1 MRVAFQE
8 RMGAV
13 ASCRSEHDTC
23 PSRNIAVEY
32 PAFAMLVH
40 IAVFLLMVAGA
51 VVATLRGLL
60 VRALAS
66 LRTFETMDD
75 IVLPPMS
82 VIRPV
87 RGVDPG
93 LSANL
98 RAALQQVYPGVI
110 ETIFVVDSRK
120 EEAIPLIEACIRE
133 ERANARVVVAGEP
146 PPSRTGKLHAMIRGL
161 EEARADTPLVCF
173 ADSDTRPQPTVL
185 RVLATTLVSTP
196 RSGAVFARTWSLEV
210 PQTAGDAGYSFLLDA
225 IYGPQAALA
234 MSRDGSLPFIMGQTM
249 VLRRDALEKS
259 GGLEGSEGELV
270 DDMNIGARMAARG
283 YQNVL
288 VDAPVAIVQSGL
300 SWSELQDTAV
310 RWLVY
315 GRTGIPFWPFNA
327 PAAIFTAIFLLG
339 MIGATWSLLCADLL
353 AFLCFLASSGAV
365 VTTLSRLRREQG
377 SSALPFRLWWAPW
390 VCLGLVPWWFLKAHF
405 AKHVVWRG
413 RVYEVDDSGRLQVVP
428 SRP

>member
-1 MRVAFQE
+1 MLVY
-8 RMGAV
+8 
-13 ASCRSEHDTC
+13 
-23 PSRNIAVEY
+23 IAVS
-32 PAFAMLVH
+32 FLV
-40 IAVFLLMVAGA
+40 VAG
-51 VVATLRGLL
+51 VVMMTLRGRL
-60 VRALAS
+60 VRAIAS
-66 LRTFETMDD
+66 LHTFETMDA
-75 IVLPPMS
+75 VALPAMS

-87 RGVDPG
+87 RGVDSG

-98 RAALQQVYPGVI
+98 RAALQQEYPGI
-110 ETIFVVDSRK
+110 LETIFVVDSSR
-120 EEAIPLIEACIRE
+120 EDAIPLIDACIGE

-161 EEARADTPLVCF
+161 EEARADSPLVCF
-173 ADSDTRPQPTVL
+173 ADSDTRPPPTVL
-185 RVLATTLVSTP
+185 RELATALVSTP
-196 RSGAVFARTWSLEV
+196 RSGAVFARTWSLEA

-249 VLRRDALEKS
+249 VLRRDALEKA

-283 YQNVL
+283 YRNVL

-327 PAAIFTAIFLLG
+327 PAAVFTGTFLLG
-339 MIGATWSLLCADLL
+339 IFGAMGSLLWADFL
-353 AFLCFLASSGAV
+353 AFVCFFASSGAV
-365 VTTLSRLRREQG
+365 VRTLSQLRRAQG
-377 SSALPFRLWWAPW
+377 SRALPVRLWWTPW
-390 VCLGLVPWWFLKAHF
+390 VCLALVPWWFVKAHF

-413 RVYEVDDSGRLQVVP
+413 RVYEVDDTGRLQVV
-428 SRP
+428 SSGR